1 MPEIIVYHMNYG
13 GNTMKNR
20 FSALLAAG
28 ILAVACFT
36 GCGEKSTTNVISNGT
51 PAQTEAPLPP
61 GKEYTANKG
70 EDYKYEDLGL
80 KITFDELALTSDE
93 PDSKGRYSY
102 AMVFTAVNNGDKT
115 VDVRM
120 LDDFEISVD
129 GKKYEDNIF
138 TAVSAANGANAY
150 KGGERYDARLEP
162 GQTVSGFIP
171 FAIDS
176 IDWNELTVTYYPDRT
191 KTNDTIIY
199 TVNKSELINKF

>member
-1 MPEIIVYHMNYG
+1 
-13 GNTMKNR
+13 MKNR

-28 ILAVACFT
+28 ILAVACLT
-36 GCGEKSTTNVISNGT
+36 GCGEKSTTNVISTDRT

-61 GKEYTANKG
+61 GVEYTASKG
-70 EDYKYEDLGL
+70 EDYSYEDLGL
-80 KITFDELALTSDE
+80 KVTFDELALTSEE

-102 AMVFTAVNNGDKT
+102 AMVFTAVNNGTET

-150 KGGERYDARLEP
+150 KGNERYDAQLEP

-171 FAIDS
+171 FGIDS
-176 IDWNELTVTYYPDRT
+176 IDWKELTVTYYPDRT

-199 TVNKSELINKF
+199 TVQRSELVNKF

>member
-1 MPEIIVYHMNYG
+1 
-13 GNTMKNR
+13 MKNR

-36 GCGEKSTTNVISNGT
+36 GCGEKSTTSVVNNGT

-70 EDYKYEDLGL
+70 EDYSYEDLGL
-80 KITFDELALTSDE
+80 KVSFDELALTSDE

-102 AMVFTAVNNGDKT
+102 AMVFTAVNNGNQT

-120 LDDFEISVD
+120 LDDFEISID
-129 GKKYEDNIF
+129 GRKYEDNIF

-150 KGGERYDARLEP
+150 NGNERYDAQLEP

-171 FAIDS
+171 FAIDTK
-176 IDWNELTVTYYPDRT
+176 DWKELTVTYYPDRT
-191 KTNDTIIY
+191 KTNDTIVY
-199 TVNKSELINKF
+199 TVDSSELVNKF

>member
-1 MPEIIVYHMNYG
+1 
-13 GNTMKNR
+13 MKNR

-51 PAQTEAPLPP
+51 PAQTEAPL
-61 GKEYTANKG
+61 
-70 EDYKYEDLGL
+70 L

-150 KGGERYDARLEP
+150 NGNERYDAQLEP
-162 GQTVSGFIP
+162 GKTISGFIP
-171 FAIDS
+171 FAIDTV
-176 IDWNELTVTYYPDRT
+176 DWNELTVTYYPDRT